1 MSSWE
6 GNPTAE
12 VYNNQVRWYRNDGS
26 QNRRWWGYG
35 TIRESGN
42 DWSANLKPETL
53 RVRL

>member
-26 QNRRWWGYG
+26 QNPYWWGYG
-35 TIRESGN
+35 TINAHDN
-42 DWSANLKPETL
+42 DWKAAIDPVSLKVTL
-53 RVRL
+53 